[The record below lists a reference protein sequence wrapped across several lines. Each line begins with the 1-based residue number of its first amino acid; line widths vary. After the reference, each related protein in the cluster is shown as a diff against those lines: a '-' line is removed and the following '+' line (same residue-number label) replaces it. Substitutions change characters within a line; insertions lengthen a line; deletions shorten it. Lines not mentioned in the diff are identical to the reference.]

1 MLKAFFWTKKW
12 ALDDDGMEKLLNIVR
27 YGEKRSIAFED
38 YLTRVIH
45 FMKYGGTLKEAENLG
60 ICYSQ
65 LSLKS
70 KIMKLEAEILRL
82 KIEMLKMKKG
92 E

>member
-1 MLKAFFWTKKW
+1 
-12 ALDDDGMEKLLNIVR
+12 
-27 YGEKRSIAFED
+27 
-38 YLTRVIH
+38 
-45 FMKYGGTLKEAENLG
+45 MKYGGTLKEAENLG